1 MGPYLLRCLPQPLL
15 CKSGSEFQYPC
26 QAFLA
31 QAPASGGLHA
41 GGQSGEFDC
50 NVIQTIAAIVQWTGA
65 GERISGVG
73 QRPAQLAT
81 HAEHACNADGAEC
94 IQPVRVLHD
103 LGFDGLRRN
112 ACRKA
117 VCLNCMGHGGQ
128 FGLGKAFTAQNAL
141 RFVCRHARGLV
152 ALWVVFGQIDAVV
165 QPARGLYDL
174 CVGMWVV
181 TQQGLRSG
189 PDAGEVGDVVGG
201 VAIDGG
207 QNNAIAEIGGSA
219 LIYLK

>member
-41 GGQSGEFDC
+41 GGQGGEFDC

-103 LGFDGLRRN
+103 LGFDGLRCN
-112 ACRKA
+112 AGGKA
-117 VCLNCMGHGGQ
+117 VRFNRMGDGGQ

-152 ALWVVFGQIDAVV
+152 ALWVVFGQIDAVM
-165 QPARGLYDL
+165 QPARGLYNL
-174 CVGMWVV
+174 CIGVWVI
-181 TQQGLRSG
+181 TQQRLRGG
-189 PDAGEVGDVVGG
+189 PDAGQVSGVVGR
-201 VAIDGG
+201 VVIDGG
-207 QNNAIAEIGGSA
+207 QNNAVAGMDGCIG
-219 LIYLK
+219 